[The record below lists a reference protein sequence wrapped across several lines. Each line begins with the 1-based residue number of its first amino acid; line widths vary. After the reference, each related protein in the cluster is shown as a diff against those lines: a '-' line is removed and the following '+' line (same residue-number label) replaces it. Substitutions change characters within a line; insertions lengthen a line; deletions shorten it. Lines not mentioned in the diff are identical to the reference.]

1 MAMKSDKRAF
11 QLFSSKGKVV
21 KYKAVLKAISKA
33 DIVFFGELHNNA
45 ISHWMEYELAK
56 DLIAQKGDKIVLGAE
71 MYEAD
76 GQLLIDEYLS
86 GLVKYKYFKGQAR
99 LWPNDPT
106 DYKPLL
112 QLAHDNK
119 IPFIAT
125 NVPRRYA
132 SAVNK
137 GGFEILE
144 KFSDEAKRYFAPLPI
159 QYDENVA
166 CYKSMQEMMGAH
178 GANIALHKVQQKYVE
193 WLQKHNFNYVD
204 ISGNAENLINYYSK
218 VDLHIGYR
226 VHAHIFMNSI
236 SKISILLNEDGRGK
250 ALEKV
255 IGGMIF
261 DSYNDINDSL
271 LYKVLH
277 KLSIRLDNYDE
288 NNFLINNLKNSI
300 MYELNHGIKF
310 SQPKIEINRHF
321 NIMKEFIEQLP

>member
-1 MAMKSDKRAF
+1 MIKSKLFIVVVMAFSLMAMKSDKRAY
-11 QLFSSKGKVV
+11 QLFSSKGKTV
-21 KYKAVLKAISKA
+21 KYKDVLKAISKA

-56 DLIAQKGDKIVLGAE
+56 DLIAEKGDKVVLGAE

-144 KFSDEAKRYFAPLPI
+144 QFSDEAKKYIAPLPI
-159 QYDENVA
+159 NYDENVP

-178 GANIALHKVQQKYVE
+178 GANIAKAQGLKDATMAYFIMKNWKKGKTFLHFNGSYHSDNHEGIVWHLKQQYPKLKIITITTVE
-193 WLQKHNFNYVD
+193 QD
-204 ISGNAENLINYYSK
+204 Q
-218 VDLHIGYR
+218 
-226 VHAHIFMNSI
+226 
-236 SKISILLNEDGRGK
+236 
-250 ALEKV
+250 
-255 IGGMIF
+255 
-261 DSYNDINDSL
+261 
-271 LYKVLH
+271 
-277 KLSIRLDNYDE
+277 LDNIDTDVQKQADYILVVDQDVT
-288 NNFLINNLKNSI
+288 KT
-300 MYELNHGIKF
+300 Y
-310 SQPKIEINRHF
+310 
-321 NIMKEFIEQLP
+321 